1 MKQIETTSPK
11 AGPDIRSLSFIQDRK
26 RGGRLF
32 WNVSA
37 SGNYTIDCELGGRL
51 AVEYLTY
58 EEQDEGGAGL
68 LQLIVRDMPRDLTG
82 VELTFLQLVAL
93 QAKVGRGR
101 ARQITEY
108 WSRCNAN
115 EEAA

>member
-1 MKQIETTSPK
+1 MKQTVATAPK

-26 RGGRLF
+26 RGGLLF
-32 WNVSA
+32 WNVRSSGSYA
-37 SGNYTIDCELGGRL
+37 SDCELGGRL

-58 EEQDEGGAGL
+58 EEEDADGPGL
-68 LQLIVRDMPRDLTG
+68 LQHIVGDMPRDLTG
-82 VELTFLQLVAL
+82 VEIAFLQLVAF

-101 ARQITEY
+101 ARQINDY